1 MITAVR
7 NAMRLP
13 DLRKKIL
20 ITLGILA
27 IYRAAAAVPVPGV
40 NAQVL
45 EQLFS
50 QNALLG
56 FLNLMSG
63 GALENFSVMAM
74 GVYPYITATIIIQLL
89 IPIIPALKAI
99 SQEGDQGRQRMNRIT
114 ILITIPLALLQAFG
128 QATILR
134 QAGALPGFGFTGP
147 ALLSSLTILIS
158 LVAGTMFAMWLG
170 QLITEQGIGNGISL
184 IIFGGIV
191 SQLPANIGQLLETQ
205 QYLTLVLFI
214 LVTVATML
222 VIVIVLEGQRRIL
235 VQYGKRVRVMR
246 GNRQVVTGGQS
257 TYIPLRVNTAGMIP
271 IIFAQSL
278 LLFPGTIASYFQNVE
293 GVVGSIATFFATTF
307 TPSSSIYWILYFFLV
322 IGFTYFYTDVIFREQ
337 NLAENL
343 QKQGGFVPGIRPG
356 KRTEDYLNAVMS
368 RITFVGALFLGGI
381 AILPWLV
388 SLVTGTSLTSNT
400 QLLISSSGLLIVV
413 GVVLDTMKQLEAQL
427 LMRHYEGFIR

>member
-99 SQEGDQGRQRMNRIT
+99 SQEGDQGRQKMNRIT

-134 QAGALPGFGFTGP
+134 QAGALPGFGFSGP

-191 SQLPANIGQLLETQ
+191 SQLPANIGQLLETR
-205 QYLTLVLFI
+205 QYLVLMLFV
-214 LVTVATML
+214 LVTVVTML

-278 LLFPGTIASYFQNVE
+278 LLFPGTIASYFQNVD

-307 TPSSSIYWILYFFLV
+307 TPSNAIYWILYFFLV

-388 SLVTGTSLTSNT
+388 SLVTGASLTSNT

>member
-99 SQEGDQGRQRMNRIT
+99 SQEGDQGRQKMNRIT

-134 QAGALPGFGFTGP
+134 QAGALPGFGFSGP

-191 SQLPANIGQLLETQ
+191 SQLPANIGQLLETR
-205 QYLTLVLFI
+205 QYLVLMLFV
-214 LVTVATML
+214 LVTVVTML

-278 LLFPGTIASYFQNVE
+278 LLFPGTIASYFQNVD

-307 TPSSSIYWILYFFLV
+307 TPSNAIYWILYFFLV

>member
-99 SQEGDQGRQRMNRIT
+99 SQEGDQGRQKMNRIT

-134 QAGALPGFGFTGP
+134 QAGALPGFGFSGP
-147 ALLSSLTILIS
+147 ARLSSLTILIS

-191 SQLPANIGQLLETQ
+191 SQLPANIGQLLETR
-205 QYLTLVLFI
+205 QYLLLMLFV
-214 LVTVATML
+214 LVTVVTML

-278 LLFPGTIASYFQNVE
+278 LLFPGTIASYFQNVG

-307 TPSSSIYWILYFFLV
+307 TPSSAIYWILYFFLV

-388 SLVTGTSLTSNT
+388 SLVTGASLTSNT